1 MVTDTQ
7 TDTQTKYRNPRCAC
21 APRVK
26 NGTCGTGDYR
36 YFSGFPFLLS
46 LLAYITFA
54 FTESAFFYHIFSFF
68 TLVYLGIVLICQP
81 FKQLR
86 HNFIASVMVS
96 ALLLGC
102 MSMIIKNV
110 DSSSYE
116 YSSASLILL
125 SAAQCLP
132 FICPLG
138 LACLKLMCNERQPR

>member
-1 MVTDTQ
+1 MSFKDTIKMV
-7 TDTQTKYRNPRCAC
+7 Y
-21 APRVK
+21 
-26 NGTCGTGDYR
+26 TCGTRDYR

-54 FTESAFFYHIFSFF
+54 FTESTFYHIFSFF
-68 TLVYLGIVLICQP
+68 TLFYLGIVLICQP

-86 HNFIASVMVS
+86 HNFIVSVMGT

-102 MSMIIKNV
+102 TSMIIKNM
-110 DSSSYE
+110 DSSFYE

-132 FICPLG
+132 FICLLG
-138 LACLKLMCNERQPR
+138 LACLKLMCSER